1 VTSELSDGSLNQ
13 LLLRQLLSLLA
24 AAELGAWVLA
34 PACGVHGSLSLCRG
48 GGRTAERLHQKF
60 TTRLASSCHLTL
72 LINLSHF
79 LRDCKVHKTRMH
91 SMVNHQ
97 SSPIDAIS
105 IWKRAAVRS

>member
-1 VTSELSDGSLNQ
+1 MTSELSDGSLNQ

-34 PACGVHGSLSLCRG
+34 PACGVHGS
-48 GGRTAERLHQKF
+48 LHQKF